1 MNLAPSQTNLL
12 NPRDATMNNPQ
23 YSFILLHGD
32 CSTLPST
39 SYCKFKL
46 SPRIS
51 ANMSELRQRRGA
63 RQRQQ
68 QQPTAFANIAADDA
82 ALQPE
87 APPAPSRPSSGLT
100 TFGRMSLFIAFPFL
114 VGLAGLY
121 VGYLRSFADPTRKID
136 LDSDFIF
143 PFLLALTMVLVIGF
157 QTSGFTTSDVKPVVV
172 WPKVKRRKKV
182 IHKRVIVDDEEEEE
196 K

>member
-1 MNLAPSQTNLL
+1 MHSI
-12 NPRDATMNNPQ
+12 DDHHHII
-23 YSFILLHGD
+23 ILLIALTTANTH
-32 CSTLPST
+32 T
-39 SYCKFKL
+39 SLFA
-46 SPRIS
+46 I
-51 ANMSELRQRRGA
+51 MSEVRQRRGA
-63 RQRQQ
+63 RQQQ

-87 APPAPSRPSSGLT
+87 APPSPTRPSGLT
-100 TFGRMSLFIAFPFL
+100 TFGRILLFIAFPFL
-114 VGLAGLY
+114 VGIAGLY

-157 QTSGFTTSDVKPVVV
+157 QTSGFTTSDVKPLVV

-182 IHKRVIVDDEEEEE
+182 IHKRVIVDDEEEE